1 MKLIWKN
8 NAVVIS
14 LNQTAQPIGKYT
26 QKGSAM
32 APLLIST

>member
-8 NAVVIS
+8 KAVVILS
-14 LNQTAQPIGKYT
+14 NQTAQPIGKYA